1 MVLTQLCSAALGIGV
16 ISLIGRAL
24 LSWLPPGE
32 LGSHR
37 TAQLPLTWATSYLL
51 GCISLAAATAFCA
64 LARLPFSSAAIA
76 GAGALLGLARLLS
89 LPAALVPR
97 HEVHRERTRNGSR
110 AMFALA
116 FGIVFW
122 AAWRMEVTTDAG
134 HWATRAQALLSR
146 GSIAGIDDPA
156 NGALPAAPFE
166 SASLAFIAWPSGAIS
181 SIAARLHWLACAIAV
196 LLLSERCMATARRAP
211 LGRRMLLVPLAL
223 ALSVAATAEDGNLG
237 SAALLAL
244 LVCGLV
250 SWTRRADA
258 RGLALACIAS
268 CALPLTRPDGWVLGL
283 AGLCAVIL
291 SSARPS
297 TGRALLWSLGCALS
311 LMFVWPLAA
320 WTRGVPWFGGEALA
334 PLASSWALGGNP
346 WLGAWIAPVWIACG
360 AAVGPVSQRLLHAPH
375 AGVDASDADR
385 PRMDLIEL
393 CLLLGAVAIGALCL
407 IVLAGQPLSLVA
419 RTWAP
424 GLLVQTAP
432 LAAVFAARGLVRA
445 ERDA

>member
-1 MVLTQLCSAALGIGV
+1 MVLTELSSAALGIAA

-37 TAQLPLTWATSYLL
+37 TVQLPLTWATSYLL
-51 GCISLAAATAFCA
+51 GCVAIAAATAACA
-64 LARLPFSSAAIA
+64 LARLPFSCAGIA
-76 GAGALLGLARLLS
+76 GAGALLALARIVT

-97 HEVHRERTRNGSR
+97 HEVLSERPRNLSR
-110 AMFALA
+110 ALFAIAL
-116 FGIVFW
+116 GIVAW
-122 AAWRMEVTTDAG
+122 AAWRMPVATDTG

-146 GSIAGIDDPA
+146 GTIAGIDDPA
-156 NGALPAAPFE
+156 NGALAAAPFE
-166 SASLAFIAWPSGAIS
+166 SASLAFIAWPNGAVS
-181 SIAARLHWLACAIAV
+181 SNAARLQWLACAIAV
-196 LLLSERCMATARRAP
+196 LLLAERAMATARRAP

-223 ALSVAATAEDGNLG
+223 ALAVAATAEDGNLG
-237 SAALLAL
+237 SAALVAL
-244 LVCGLV
+244 LVCGLI

-258 RGLALACIAS
+258 RGLALTCLSS

-283 AGLCAVIL
+283 AGGFAVL
-291 SSARPS
+291 MSSARPS
-297 TGRALLWSLGCALS
+297 TRRALIWTLGCALP
-311 LMFVWPLAA
+311 LMLVWPLAA
-320 WTRGVPWFGGEALA
+320 WTRGIPWFDGEPLA

-346 WLGAWIAPVWIACG
+346 WLGAWIAPVWIAFG
-360 AAVGPVSQRLLHAPH
+360 AAVGPILQRLLHPPH

-385 PRMDLIEL
+385 PRRDLAAL
-393 CLLLGAVAIGALCL
+393 CLLAAAVAVGALLL
-407 IVLAGQPLSLVA
+407 IVLCGQPLSLVA

-445 ERDA
+445 ERVL